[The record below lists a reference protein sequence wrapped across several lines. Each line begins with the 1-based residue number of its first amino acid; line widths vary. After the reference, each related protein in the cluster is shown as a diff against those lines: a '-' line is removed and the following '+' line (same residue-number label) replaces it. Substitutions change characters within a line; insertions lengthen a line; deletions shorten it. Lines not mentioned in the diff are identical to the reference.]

1 MPQFY
6 DLANLHLPAS
16 GRLTPNHT
24 QQSKMTDADAA
35 AGPTTSSTLPRAEA
49 ESASASAATASSR
62 PEEKDIKEML
72 PRTLSRLTA
81 GLPMHELD
89 VIIKEAKACEDAL

>member
-1 MPQFY
+1 
-6 DLANLHLPAS
+6 
-16 GRLTPNHT
+16 
-24 QQSKMTDADAA
+24 MTDADAA

-49 ESASASAATASSR
+49 ESSR
-62 PEEKDIKEML
+62 PEEKGNESNPDHIKEML